1 MLAIFAS
8 VTIAAI
14 VSTVL
19 GICQGIL
26 GWHLGIAESI
36 SAVIVIGF
44 SVDYV
49 CHLSHPYADSASP
62 FRKERVSE
70 AARTMGATVAAGG
83 VTTLG
88 AGLCMF
94 GCQMVFFSKMAILI
108 SLTITVSIGYSLG
121 FFMCL
126 LALIGPQG
134 NMKIAMKDLP
144 ETQPKTASAKII
156 IKNT

>member
-1 MLAIFAS
+1 MSPRPIY
-8 VTIAAI
+8 II
-14 VSTVL
+14 RR
-19 GICQGIL
+19 CQEIL
-26 GWHLGIAESI
+26 GWHLGIAESVPQ
-36 SAVIVIGF
+36 VIVIGF

-49 CHLSHPYADSASP
+49 CHLSHPYSHSASP

-70 AARTMGATVAAGG
+70 AARTMGVTVAAGG

-108 SLTITVSIGYSLG
+108 SLTITVSIVYSLG

-134 NMKIAMKDLP
+134 SPTEIAMKDL
-144 ETQPKTASAKII
+144 TGSTT
-156 IKNT
+156 KNSRRRNYN